1 MKPNRD
7 DRLTPEKQKLVEDN
21 VRLAY
26 SFVGRHYR
34 DKYQALGEYEDVVQ
48 EAVIG
53 LIRAANTYDS
63 RKGYTFAT
71 YACRC
76 METHLATIAKSYRYA
91 KRNLGYEPARLDAEI
106 SGASSNPATLGD
118 LAPGPCDV
126 ERVVYASLRVDE
138 LRAAAAKNGR
148 AQSFADLE
156 RTVRWDCSLAEI
168 GRERGCTRENMRRL
182 VNRMKAELCEREG
195 YLCQTY
201 ST

>member
-7 DRLTPEKQKLVEDN
+7 ARLTPEKQKLVEDN

-26 SFVGRHYR
+26 YVVGKYYR
-34 DKYQALGEYEDVVQ
+34 DKYLALGEYEDVVQ
-48 EAVIG
+48 EAMIG
-53 LIRAANTYDS
+53 LIRAENTYDS
-63 RKGYTFAT
+63 GKGYTFAT

-76 METHLATIAKSYRYA
+76 METQLATIAKSYRYA
-91 KRNLGYEPARLDAEI
+91 KRNLGYEPARLDSEI

-118 LAPGPCDV
+118 LVPGPCDV

-148 AQSFADLE
+148 AQSFEDLE
-156 RTVRWDCSLAEI
+156 RTVLWDCSLAEI

-195 YLCQTY
+195 YLCKTY

>member
-7 DRLTPEKQKLVEDN
+7 ARLTPEKQKLVEDN

-26 SFVGRHYR
+26 YVVGKYYR
-34 DKYQALGEYEDVVQ
+34 DKYLALGEYEDVVQ
-48 EAVIG
+48 EAMIG

-63 RKGYTFAT
+63 GKGYTFAT

-126 ERVVYASLRVDE
+126 ERTAYSDLRVDE
-138 LRAAAAKNGR
+138 LREAAARNGR
-148 AQSFADLE
+148 ADDFRAFERNAIWGDTLE
-156 RTVRWDCSLAEI
+156 DI
-168 GRERGCTRENMRRL
+168 GRDRGCTKERVRQ
-182 VNRMKAELCEREG
+182 VINRIKNELREREG
-195 YLCQTY
+195 YLCKTY